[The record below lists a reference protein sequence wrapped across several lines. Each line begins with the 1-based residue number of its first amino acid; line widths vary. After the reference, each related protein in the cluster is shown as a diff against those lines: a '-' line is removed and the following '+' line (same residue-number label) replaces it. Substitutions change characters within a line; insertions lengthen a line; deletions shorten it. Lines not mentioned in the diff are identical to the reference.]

1 MKRLY
6 LFLAVAGAI
15 LPYAF
20 FTQHFLSQG
29 VGLYTFVAAL
39 FVNPAAG
46 GFTADLLF
54 TSVVFWIF
62 MFQQKSRGNGPTP
75 TLFIVINLLIGLS
88 CAVPAYLYVRE
99 RGTIAA

>member
-62 MFQQKSRGNGPTP
+62 MFSTEKQGKRSNSHSFHCNQPANWAFMRCP
-75 TLFIVINLLIGLS
+75 GLS
-88 CAVPAYLYVRE
+88 LC
-99 RGTIAA
+99 

>member
-62 MFQQKSRGNGPTP
+62 MFQQKSRGKGGVAPPPGGPTC
-75 TLFIVINLLIGLS
+75 TSAVAATANSLS
-88 CAVPAYLYVRE
+88 HQGRT
-99 RGTIAA
+99 G